1 MQANGVIDQAVLE
14 SVQQWLALID
24 AGDWR
29 ESLNQA
35 SPLFKS
41 GFQTATYFRRG
52 VSEQEWESSLAY
64 MQTHLGAAVS
74 RSLKSAR
81 SADEFP
87 DEPEGK
93 HLALEYESHFER
105 SKNTVETVTL
115 TVDPD
120 GRWRVSGYRIV
131 QRIQVL
137 DSTESQQSTNEGI

>member
-1 MQANGVIDQAVLE
+1 MQANGVIDHALLEAVE
-14 SVQQWLALID
+14 QWLALID
-24 AGDWR
+24 AGDWK

-35 SPLFKS
+35 SPLFRS

-52 VSEQEWESSLAY
+52 VSEQEWQSSLAY

-105 SKNTVETVTL
+105 NSNAVETVTL
-115 TVDPD
+115 AVDPN
-120 GRWRVSGYRIV
+120 GHWRVSSYHIV
-131 QRIQVL
+131 QRIKDL
-137 DSTESQQSTNEGI
+137 DSTES

>member
-14 SVQQWLALID
+14 AVEQWLALID

-35 SPLFKS
+35 SLLFRS
-41 GFQTATYFRRG
+41 DFHTATYFRRG
-52 VSEQEWESSLAY
+52 VSEQEWRSSLAY
-64 MQTHLGAAVS
+64 IQTNLGAAVS

-87 DEPEGK
+87 DEPEGQ

-105 SKNTVETVTL
+105 SK
-115 TVDPD
+115 
-120 GRWRVSGYRIV
+120 
-131 QRIQVL
+131 
-137 DSTESQQSTNEGI
+137 